1 MLGDAGAIVVG
12 TLWGGASRH
21 HAALEAA
28 LTAAAEGLWPKLVL
42 AGVEI
47 RKVGKTGGTNI
58 VRLDASDASTVKVD
72 PAASLTIN
80 VDDSILVKD
89 FSELV
94 SWEVRVGLRGVTLNC
109 ITCPHIHD
117 MNYMHRIHHINYIHY
132 MCQFNTFSTHD
143 TYITGI
149 TCIACI
155 IYILEHCKTLHT

>member
-1 MLGDAGAIVVG
+1 MEKTQCTVVKVNAYLLDVSPLCVAGSKRVCDAAWQQGVVLGDAGAIVVG

-94 SWEVRVGLRGVTLNC
+94 SWEVRVGLRGVTL
-109 ITCPHIHD
+109 
-117 MNYMHRIHHINYIHY
+117 
-132 MCQFNTFSTHD
+132 
-143 TYITGI
+143 
-149 TCIACI
+149 
-155 IYILEHCKTLHT
+155 